1 MDVHAAIAFCV
12 KVTDQEYQ
20 QAYAD
25 WEFETPAIKLPNPH
39 LVKYVVFVSEKLKP
53 LCTFEIYKWST
64 EIVDGEHLWK
74 VFFSKRW
81 LKVWPLDSVVKCKT
95 AGNGFIMPSILNGY
109 DQEALDQCVTDLDY
123 VVRKPDMKVG
133 MDLDAAVDAVCTR
146 YSVDPS
152 QVTISIVNSNARSPR
167 PGSTGAAPLLLQT
180 SE

>member
-25 WEFETPAIKLPNPH
+25 WEFESSVIKGPNPH
-39 LVKYVVFVSEKLKP
+39 LVKYMIFVSEKLKP

-64 EIVDGEHLWK
+64 ELIDGEYLWT
-74 VFFSKRW
+74 VSFSKRW
-81 LKVWPLDSVVKCKT
+81 LKVWPLDSVVKAKD
-95 AGNGFIMPSILNGY
+95 AAHGFFMPSILNGY
-109 DQEALDQCVTDLDY
+109 NQEALDQCVTDLDY
-123 VVRKPDMKVG
+123 VVRKPEMKVG
-133 MDLDAAVDAVCTR
+133 MDLDAAVDAVSTR

-152 QVTISIVNSNARSPR
+152 QVTISIVNSNARFPR
-167 PGSTGAAPLLLQT
+167 PSSTGAAPLLPQT